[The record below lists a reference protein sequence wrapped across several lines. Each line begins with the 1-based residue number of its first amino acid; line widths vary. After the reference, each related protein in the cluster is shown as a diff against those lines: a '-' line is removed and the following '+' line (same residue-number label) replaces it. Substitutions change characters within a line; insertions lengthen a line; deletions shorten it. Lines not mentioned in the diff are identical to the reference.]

1 MNAPLTGLSPST
13 YQRHPVHSEDREW
26 AETNCYVDL
35 WIELL
40 HALRLDPVAAMAFT
54 LGMDFE
60 GEQWSFFK
68 FPLEDLR
75 ALWGFDVA
83 ELNIWLPLE
92 RHVEEQL
99 GQGRTLIVELDSWFL
114 PDTAGSAYHAEHV
127 KTSVAAAY
135 IDVQARRLG
144 YFHGPGYFELEGDDF
159 DGVLR
164 RGTSL
169 DPMVL
174 PPYVEVV
181 KLEQLAR
188 PSPESLLRTAVELT
202 RTHVARRPRVNPVS
216 RFRERFTR
224 DLRWLTEEQP
234 QLFHQYAFATLRQLG
249 PCAELAATYLRWL
262 AERGEAG
269 LDGSVASWKT
279 IATTAKVMQLKLARA
294 AAGRTVDF
302 DPMLDTL
309 ERSWT
314 DAMTPLV
321 ARYGS

>member
-13 YQRHPVHSEDREW
+13 YQRHPVHSEGREW

-92 RHVEEQL
+92 RHLEEQL
-99 GQGRTLIVELDSWFL
+99 GQDRTLIVELDSWFL

-127 KTSVAAAY
+127 KTSVAAAW

-164 RGTSL
+164 RGAPL

-181 KLEQLAR
+181 KLEQLER

-202 RTHVARRPRVNPVS
+202 RTHVARRPMVNPVS
-216 RFRERFTR
+216 RFRERFAR
-224 DLRWLTEEQP
+224 DLPWLTGEKPE
-234 QLFHQYAFATLRQLG
+234 LFHQYAFATLRQLG

-269 LDGSVASWKT
+269 LEPSASHWDT
-279 IATTAKVMQLKLARA
+279 ISATAKAMQLKLARA
-294 AAGRTVDF
+294 AAGRSVDF
-302 DPMLDTL
+302 EPLLDVL
-309 ERSWT
+309 EQSWR
-314 DAMTPLV
+314 DAMLPLV